1 MITIRGKQREEETQR
16 EENKGQKMIIG
27 ELEHILTNTFTPTR
41 SVPSAISSRHPVST
55 GNTPRVR
62 QKQMKLVKL

>member
-41 SVPSAISSRHPVST
+41 SALSHPDILFQQEIL
-55 GNTPRVR
+55 RE
-62 QKQMKLVKL
+62 